1 MDLLKKN
8 QFLNIRDQGKIENL
22 DMDPD
27 IKKFVELLNL
37 KNKENLSE
45 EDILNE
51 IKNQDRMFM
60 MKEKVLRDYKKQTK
74 QQLESI

>member
-8 QFLNIRDQGKIENL
+8 KILNIRDQGKIENL
-22 DMDPD
+22 VMDPD

-60 MKEKVLRDYKKQTK
+60 MKEKVLRDYKK
-74 QQLESI
+74 

>member
-1 MDLLKKN
+1 
-8 QFLNIRDQGKIENL
+8 
-22 DMDPD
+22 MDPD

>member
-1 MDLLKKN
+1 MYSHSFQLSCCALLKY
-8 QFLNIRDQGKIENL
+8 
-22 DMDPD
+22 
-27 IKKFVELLNL
+27 LLNL